1 MKIKCLLFGAVMLMG
16 LCASSCWKANA
27 HDGTQADSVCIVDS
41 DSVRIADSVR
51 MADSIRIADSIRVA
65 DSTYHIT
72 LLFAGDL
79 MQHSQQIQMGR
90 KANGTYDYS
99 LCFKYMKEE
108 IERADVAIANF
119 ETTLGGAPYTG
130 YPQFCSPD
138 QFLIDSRD
146 AGFDIMLTA
155 NNHVCDRYSKGIERT
170 IAMMDSLKVPH
181 LGSYVNEQERE
192 RNYPFLLEKNGF
204 RIVLLNYTYG
214 TNGIPTRKPNVVN
227 YIDKK
232 QMAIDIAKAKGMNP
246 DAIIACMHWGV
257 EYTLQ
262 PVPAQRQLAD
272 WLFSQGVTHI
282 IGGHPHVVEP
292 MEVRTDAAG
301 DKHVLVYSLGNFI
314 SNMSKPNTTGGMTVR
329 LQLSKQHGKTT
340 LAHTDYSLY
349 FVSRG
354 LSNGKGQS
362 MVLPASMPD
371 SHLNAHERAVKHQFT
386 RAARAMFA
394 RSNKNVHERQIP
406 LPTVKK

>member
-1 MKIKCLLFGAVMLMG
+1 MLMG
-16 LCASSCWKANA
+16 LCASSCSKANA
-27 HDGTQADSVCIVDS
+27 HDDTQADSVCIVDS

-90 KANGTYDYS
+90 KADGTYDYS

-192 RNYPFLLEKNGF
+192 KNYPFLLEKNGF

-292 MEVRTDAAG
+292 MEVR
-301 DKHVLVYSLGNFI
+301 
-314 SNMSKPNTTGGMTVR
+314 
-329 LQLSKQHGKTT
+329 HG
-340 LAHTDYSLY
+340 
-349 FVSRG
+349 
-354 LSNGKGQS
+354 
-362 MVLPASMPD
+362 
-371 SHLNAHERAVKHQFT
+371 
-386 RAARAMFA
+386 
-394 RSNKNVHERQIP
+394 
-406 LPTVKK
+406 

>member
-1 MKIKCLLFGAVMLMG
+1 MLMG

-41 DSVRIADSVR
+41 DSVRIADS
-51 MADSIRIADSIRVA
+51 IRVA

-90 KANGTYDYS
+90 KADGTYDYS

-138 QFLIDSRD
+138 QFLIDSHD

-181 LGSYVNEQERE
+181 LGS
-192 RNYPFLLEKNGF
+192 
-204 RIVLLNYTYG
+204 
-214 TNGIPTRKPNVVN
+214 
-227 YIDKK
+227 
-232 QMAIDIAKAKGMNP
+232 
-246 DAIIACMHWGV
+246 
-257 EYTLQ
+257 
-262 PVPAQRQLAD
+262 
-272 WLFSQGVTHI
+272 
-282 IGGHPHVVEP
+282 
-292 MEVRTDAAG
+292 
-301 DKHVLVYSLGNFI
+301 
-314 SNMSKPNTTGGMTVR
+314 
-329 LQLSKQHGKTT
+329 
-340 LAHTDYSLY
+340 
-349 FVSRG
+349 
-354 LSNGKGQS
+354 
-362 MVLPASMPD
+362 
-371 SHLNAHERAVKHQFT
+371 
-386 RAARAMFA
+386 
-394 RSNKNVHERQIP
+394 
-406 LPTVKK
+406 